1 MVEPSGSGVTFLAT
15 DIQGSTE
22 MWERYP
28 TAMPRALERHEELLR
43 EAIEARGGMIFKNL
57 GDGLFTAFF
66 QAPAAV
72 EAALQGQRSLLGEP
86 WTTPTP
92 VRVRMA
98 LHSGHAEERGGDY
111 FGPPVNRVARIL
123 GAGHGGQILLSQAV
137 ERLVSEHFPEGV
149 ALRDLGER
157 SLKDLTQPERLF
169 QLVTSDLPAD
179 FPPLNTLDARP
190 HNLPAQPTPI
200 VGRGRDVEEV
210 LRLLLRPGVRLVTLL
225 GPSGAGKSRLGLQV
239 AAEAVDAFRHGVFH
253 VEMAVVHEPEQVPEA
268 ILNALGVTAEGE
280 ATVHALREH
289 LRSRQLLLVLD
300 NFERVLDA
308 APFVAELLRWASELT
323 VLVTSQAPLRLGGEH
338 EHLVAPLSVPGP
350 RASRS
355 IERLASYDAVAL
367 FTERAQAVVPS
378 FRLQEDNAEAVV
390 EIVRQLDGLPL
401 AIELAAA
408 RLKLFSPQA
417 MVGRLSRRFD
427 FLTGGRRDLPDRQ
440 RTLRSALE
448 WSYNLLNEHEQALLR
463 RLAVF
468 DGGFTLEAAEQ
479 VCVAEDEDIDV
490 VDAVASLVDKSL
502 LRAVTGDGVEPRFE
516 RLRTIR
522 DFSLDLLAESGETD
536 RWQRRHAE
544 YFAELAEGA
553 DPKHVQQR
561 RDTPEVL
568 ARMESEHENIRAA
581 LAWALDHNETDLALR
596 LCAGLPAIWLRRGVL
611 DEARR
616 LVDRLQS
623 LTFANDVQ
631 RADAINIS
639 GRIAQLQGENSPE
652 VIAKF
657 EEALALYRAAG
668 HKPGLARALMNL
680 GNVRARQEAFG
691 EARELFEEALP
702 LYREAQNVF
711 GECGALMNLG
721 DVYLGERDLERAE
734 EMFGQARDTAE
745 RNGAPVA
752 LSFAVQYLG
761 IVALQRG
768 DLDRAAALHRE
779 SMARFQDLGA
789 RPNIAWS
796 LYYLGMVARD
806 RGDLAEAREKFLE
819 SIERFRDL
827 DFRPGIAI
835 GLLGMATLEARD
847 GRAERASRLLGA
859 SRGLSR
865 GTTMTR
871 EILEDMARQE
881 VEEAGRAAL
890 GDDGFERAVAAGKP
904 LAVDEALELAA
915 GEADRADA
923 ETAKTR

>member
-1 MVEPSGSGVTFLAT
+1 MVDPPSGSVTFLAT

-28 TAMPRALERHEELLR
+28 AAMPQALERHEELLR
-43 EAIEARGGMIFKNL
+43 EAIEGRGGWIFKNV

-66 QAPAAV
+66 EAPAAV
-72 EAALQGQRSLLGEP
+72 EAALQGQRSLLGESWP
-86 WTTPTP
+86 TPTP
-92 VRVRMA
+92 IRVRMA
-98 LHSGHAEERGGDY
+98 MHSGLAEERNGDY

-123 GAGHGGQILLSQAV
+123 SAGHGGQILLSQTV
-137 ERLVSEHFPEGV
+137 ERLVSERFPEGV

-200 VGRGRDVEEV
+200 VGRGREVEEV
-210 LRLLLRPGVRLVTLL
+210 LRLLLRPEVRLVTLL
-225 GPSGAGKSRLGLQV
+225 GPSGTGKSRLGLQV

-253 VEMAVVHEPEQVPEA
+253 VEMAVVHEPAQVPEA
-268 ILNALGVTAEGE
+268 ILNALGVQAEGE
-280 ATVHALREH
+280 AAAQALLDH
-289 LRSRQLLLVLD
+289 LRSRQLLLLLD

-308 APFVAELLRWASELT
+308 APFVAELLRGVPDLT
-323 VLVTSQAPLRLGGEH
+323 VLVTSQAPLRLRGEH
-338 EHLVAPLSVPGP
+338 EHLVSPLSVPGP
-350 RASRS
+350 RITRS
-355 IERLASYDAVAL
+355 IERLASYEAVAL

-427 FLTGGRRDLPDRQ
+427 FLKGGRRDLPDRQ

-448 WSYNLLNEHEQALLR
+448 WSYNLLDEHEQALFR

-479 VCVAEDEDIDV
+479 VCVAEDEDLDV

-502 LRAVTGDGVEPRFE
+502 LRAVAGYGGEPRFE
-516 RLRTIR
+516 RLRSIR
-522 DFSLDLLAESGETD
+522 DFSLDLLEESGEAD
-536 RWQRRHAE
+536 RWRRRHAE
-544 YFAELAEGA
+544 HFADLAERVS
-553 DPKHVQQR
+553 PKHAER

-568 ARMESEHENIRAA
+568 GQIESEYENIRAA
-581 LAWALDHNETDLALR
+581 LAWALDRDEAELALR
-596 LCAGLPAIWLRRGVL
+596 LCAGLPAIWLRRGLL

-623 LTFANDVQ
+623 LTFDDDVQ

-639 GRIAQLQGENSPE
+639 GRVAQIQGENSPE

-657 EEALALYRAAG
+657 EEALALYRAADQKQG
-668 HKPGLARALMNL
+668 MARALMNL
-680 GNVRARQEAFG
+680 GNVRARQEAFE
-691 EARELFEEALP
+691 EARGLFREALE
-702 LYREAQNVF
+702 LYREIDDAW

-721 DVYLGERDLERAE
+721 DAYLGEEDLDHAE
-734 EMFGQARDTAE
+734 EMFAQARDTA
-745 RNGAPVA
+745 RLKGVRVA
-752 LSFAVQYLG
+752 LSFAIQYLG
-761 IVALQRG
+761 ILAHHRS
-768 DLDRAAALHRE
+768 DLDGAERLYRE
-779 SMARFQDLGA
+779 SLALFEAFGA

-796 LYYLGMVARD
+796 TYYLGTVARD
-806 RGDLAEAREKFLE
+806 RGDLTGARIKFVDAL
-819 SIERFRDL
+819 ERFRDL
-827 DFRPGIAI
+827 DYRPGMAV
-835 GLLGMATLEARD
+835 GLLGVATLEARE
-847 GRAERASRLLGA
+847 GRPERAARLLGA
-859 SRGLSR
+859 SRAASR

-871 EILEDMARQE
+871 EALEDRARQE
-881 VEEAGRAAL
+881 VEEAGRTAL
-890 GDDGFERAVAAGKP
+890 GDQELERAMAAGKA
-904 LAVDEALELAA
+904 LAADEAVGLARD
-915 GEADRADA
+915 EADRTPLETA
-923 ETAKTR
+923 ETR